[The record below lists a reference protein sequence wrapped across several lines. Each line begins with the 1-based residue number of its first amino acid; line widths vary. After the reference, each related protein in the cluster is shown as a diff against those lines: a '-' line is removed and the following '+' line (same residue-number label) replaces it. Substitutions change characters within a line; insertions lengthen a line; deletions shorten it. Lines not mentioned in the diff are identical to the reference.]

1 MTQTFKI
8 QSKSADAVN
17 ALEHGETCS
26 ISLDLVDFTKGI
38 IRPKIIQKCAKTF
51 TVRKDCDGGFCTDCC
66 LEKMNC
72 AGILCISDD
81 FILKLVKNE

>member
-1 MTQTFKI
+1 MAQTFKI
-8 QSKSADAVN
+8 QSKSANAVN

-26 ISLDLVDFTKGI
+26 ISLDLVDITKS
-38 IRPKIIQKCAKTF
+38 RPKIIQKCAKTF

-72 AGILCISDD
+72 TGILCISDD

>member
-1 MTQTFKI
+1 MAQAFKI
-8 QSKSADAVN
+8 QNKSAEAVN

-26 ISLDLVDFTKGI
+26 ISLDLVDITKS
-38 IRPKIIQKCAKTF
+38 RPKIIQKCAKTF

-72 AGILCISDD
+72 TGILCISDD